1 MLPEWSHKIIF
12 PWGQDRLVKRRRP
25 TVYARKGDMHMR
37 CGRCGATDFTAHVQ
51 PGLMGTAKLT
61 TLACSLC
68 GKTFP
73 FNDKGE
79 TGGTLT
85 FEKADARKREE
96 INARP
101 DS

>member
-12 PWGQDRLVKRRRP
+12 PWGQDRLVKQRRR
-25 TVYARKGDMHMR
+25 TAYLTGDDVHMR
-37 CGRCGATDFTAHVQ
+37 CGNCGTTDFTVHLK
-51 PGLMGTAKLT
+51 PGNNGAAKLT
-61 TLACSLC
+61 KLYCSLC
-68 GKTFP
+68 GKRFP

-85 FEKADARKREE
+85 LEKADARKRED

-101 DS
+101 DN